1 MKKYSKKVK
10 DSIVK
15 SLEGGN
21 KIMATLKAAGIHFST
36 YQDWT
41 NPDSPRYDLE
51 FSESIKKALDIGV
64 GIIEEICIDTILKVA
79 TRDKKEVWTA
89 AAWMLERTLPMKYGV
104 RQEIKHSGE
113 IKQGPDLSQF
123 TEEEKQVL
131 LKIARRNE
139 HIQD

>member
-1 MKKYSKKVK
+1 MKKYSKKIR
-10 DSIVK
+10 DSLIK
-15 SLEGGN
+15 SLENGN
-21 KIMATLKAAGIHFST
+21 KILASCKAAGIDYTT
-36 YQDWT
+36 YRDWT
-41 NPDSPRYDLE
+41 DENGPRYDPQFSQAVKNALE
-51 FSESIKKALDIGV
+51 QGV
-64 GIIEEICIDTILKVA
+64 KVIEEICIDTILKVA

-89 AAWMLERTLPMKYGV
+89 AAWMLERTLPLKYGV

>member
-1 MKKYSKKVK
+1 
-10 DSIVK
+10 
-15 SLEGGN
+15 
-21 KIMATLKAAGIHFST
+21 MATLKAAGIHFST

-41 NPDSPRYDLE
+41 NPNSPRYDLE
-51 FSESIKKALDIGV
+51 FSEAIKKALDIGV
-64 GIIEEICIDTILKVA
+64 NIIEEICVDVILKVA
-79 TRDKKEVWTA
+79 TRDKKEAWTA
-89 AAWMLERTLPMKYGV
+89 AAWMLERTLPQKYGI

-123 TEEEKQVL
+123 SEEEKQVL

>member
-21 KIMATLKAAGIHFST
+21 KILATCKAAGVNYTT
-36 YQDWT
+36 YLDWIDE
-41 NPDSPRYDLE
+41 NSPRFDSDFSNAVKNALE
-51 FSESIKKALDIGV
+51 QGV
-64 GIIEEICIDTILKVA
+64 KVIEEICIDTILKVA